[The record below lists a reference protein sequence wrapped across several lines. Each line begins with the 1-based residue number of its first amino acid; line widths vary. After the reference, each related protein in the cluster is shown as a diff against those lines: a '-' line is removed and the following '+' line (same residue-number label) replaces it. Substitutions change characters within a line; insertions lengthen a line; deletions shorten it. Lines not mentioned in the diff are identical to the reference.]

1 MKEKEHIA
9 MNAPSRLISRLL
21 LPKSWRKRLTQKSSH
36 LQLVEN
42 LERTI
47 GVENATRRYLL
58 YFILPLWMGAGVLD
72 WYHHRITDIEH
83 TAGTHESMI
92 HALMMSEAGIPI
104 MLGLFLEVNA
114 LVLALMIA
122 AFFIHEATA
131 YWDVAYAVGRRNV
144 TPNEQHVHSFLEVIP
159 FMAVSFMICL
169 YWPQF
174 RALIGVGNEPAHF
187 ELRPKNPPLS
197 AKYVRGILAAVATT
211 VVLPYAE
218 EFLRCYMADKT
229 LASHPVT
236 IHVEQEPSDI
246 S

>member
-1 MKEKEHIA
+1 
-9 MNAPSRLISRLL
+9 MNARSRLVSRLL
-21 LPKSWRKRLTQKSSH
+21 LPESWRKGLTQKPDH
-36 LQLVEN
+36 LHLVEN
-42 LERTI
+42 LERMI

-104 MLGLFLEVNA
+104 MLGLFMEVNA

-131 YWDVAYAVGRRNV
+131 YRDVAYAVGRRKV
-144 TPNEQHVHSFLEVIP
+144 TPNEQHVHSFLKVIP

-174 RALIGVGNEPAHF
+174 RALVGMGKEPARF
-187 ELRPKNPPLS
+187 ELRAKNPPLS
-197 AKYVRGILAAVATT
+197 PGYVRGILAAVATT
-211 VVLPYAE
+211 IVLPYGE
-218 EFLRCYMADKT
+218 ELLRCYCADKT

-236 IHVEQEPSDI
+236 IHIEHEPSDI